1 MELSKRLPKSFFEKI
16 RPKAPKES
24 AKEVIPVDWSEEVLK
39 GNKKVIVKLPK
50 EKKQ

>member
-1 MELSKRLPKSFFEKI
+1 MELSKRLPKSFFEKA
-16 RPKAPKES
+16 RPKAPKELT
-24 AKEVIPVDWSEEVLK
+24 KDVVPINWSEEVLK